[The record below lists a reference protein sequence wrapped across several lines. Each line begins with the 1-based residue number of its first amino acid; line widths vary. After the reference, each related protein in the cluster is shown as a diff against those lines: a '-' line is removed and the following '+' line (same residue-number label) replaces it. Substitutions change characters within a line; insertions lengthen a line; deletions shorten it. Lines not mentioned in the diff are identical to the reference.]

1 MLTFVQRILNKII
14 SKNILFIFIL
24 YLNISC
30 VENNSVRISSP
41 NEIINFNLKIKN
53 GKILYSVIQDEK
65 SVISPSQLGIKFN
78 NGVSL
83 VNNFKLLSTTNKVF
97 DETWE
102 QPWGENKFVKNNYSE
117 SVISLESNDDF
128 KNKIDIIVRV
138 YDDGVAFR
146 YNVKKIRD
154 LDKVVITDEITEF
167 NISKNANSWWIK
179 AYDPKRY
186 EQLYQESLISEIDTV
201 HTPLTMRFDDGT
213 HISIHEASLI
223 NYSSMQIV

>member
-1 MLTFVQRILNKII
+1 MLAFVKGKLNKIK

-24 YLNISC
+24 FLNISC

-53 GKILYSVIQDEK
+53 GKILYSVIQGEK
-65 SVISPSQLGIKFN
+65 SVISSSQLGIKFN

-83 VNNFKLLSTTNKVF
+83 VNNFKLLSTTDEVF

-117 SVISLESNDDF
+117 SIISLESNDDF

-154 LDKVVITDEITEF
+154 LDKLFITDEINEF
-167 NISKNANSWWIK
+167 KISKNSNSLWIK
-179 AYDPKRY
+179 A
-186 EQLYQESLISEIDTV
+186 
-201 HTPLTMRFDDGT
+201 
-213 HISIHEASLI
+213 
-223 NYSSMQIV
+223 

>member
-1 MLTFVQRILNKII
+1 MLAFVKGKLNKIK

-83 VNNFKLLSTTNKVF
+83 VNNFKLLSTT
-97 DETWE
+97 D
-102 QPWGENKFVKNNYSE
+102 
-117 SVISLESNDDF
+117 
-128 KNKIDIIVRV
+128 
-138 YDDGVAFR
+138 
-146 YNVKKIRD
+146 
-154 LDKVVITDEITEF
+154 
-167 NISKNANSWWIK
+167 
-179 AYDPKRY
+179 
-186 EQLYQESLISEIDTV
+186 
-201 HTPLTMRFDDGT
+201 
-213 HISIHEASLI
+213 
-223 NYSSMQIV
+223 

>member
-1 MLTFVQRILNKII
+1 MLAFVKGKLNKIK

-24 YLNISC
+24 FLNISC

-83 VNNFKLLSTTNKVF
+83 VNNFKLLSTTDKVF

-117 SVISLESNDDF
+117 SI
-128 KNKIDIIVRV
+128 
-138 YDDGVAFR
+138 
-146 YNVKKIRD
+146 
-154 LDKVVITDEITEF
+154 
-167 NISKNANSWWIK
+167 ISKTTF
-179 AYDPKRY
+179 
-186 EQLYQESLISEIDTV
+186 EQNILILLFCVS
-201 HTPLTMRFDDGT
+201 
-213 HISIHEASLI
+213 
-223 NYSSMQIV
+223 